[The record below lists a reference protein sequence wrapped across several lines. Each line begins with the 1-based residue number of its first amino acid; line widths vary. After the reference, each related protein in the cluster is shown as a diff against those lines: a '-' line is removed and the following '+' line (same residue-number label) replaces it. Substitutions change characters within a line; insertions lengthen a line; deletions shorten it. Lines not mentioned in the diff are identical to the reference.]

1 MKFVDK
7 LLSMIGDTAR
17 FIGDMIF
24 KLIEFLAKPL
34 SYLWYFLDGIFYFF
48 YQLFLVVAQIIMI
61 FVAILQFFGALVLG
75 FFRTLKSF
83 LVIDFNATPINM
95 PSTSYLGVQEVLKV
109 IDPMGLLSVVPMIA
123 TALIWFFFIKKIL
136 GLLGGDVVNRA

>member
-1 MKFVDK
+1 MRFVDR
-7 LLSMIGDTAR
+7 LLGFIGDSVR

-48 YQLFLVVAQIIMI
+48 YQLFQVVVQIIMI
-61 FVAILQFFGALVLG
+61 FVALFQFFGALVLG

-83 LVIDFNATPINM
+83 LVIDFNATPMNF
-95 PSTSYLGVQEVLKV
+95 PSTTYFGVQEVIKV
-109 IDPMGLLSVVPMIA
+109 IDPMGLLSIVPMIA
-123 TALIWFFFIKKIL
+123 TSLVWFFFIKKIL